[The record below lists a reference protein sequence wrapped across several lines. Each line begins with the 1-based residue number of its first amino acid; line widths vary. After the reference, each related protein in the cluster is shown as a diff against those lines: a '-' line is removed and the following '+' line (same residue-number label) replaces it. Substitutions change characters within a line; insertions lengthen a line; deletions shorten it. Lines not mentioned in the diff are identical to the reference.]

1 MEFVAFYLQK
11 ISVLKKAKY
20 INIKVFDSITNK
32 NESKTITKHI

>member
-11 ISVLKKAKY
+11 ISVLKKTKY
-20 INIKVFDSITNK
+20 INIKVFDLITNK